1 MVRQFRYLAPLVA
14 ALAVGHWAT
23 AVSFADGLEAEAS
36 WSIVSPQ
43 QVAENVL
50 DWVRQQKAD
59 DPVRR
64 KAEALWTAESVAD
77 GRYDLLE
84 RAVATMAVVEPRA
97 GAVLEAARGDASPGY
112 ADQMRWLGQDGVA
125 PLVRNNLR
133 LLFGRSLAQKL
144 YFDEAVKQL
153 DGLQTENV
161 VDPAS
166 LLFYRAVG
174 HHRLV
179 QKEQG
184 LEAVDRLLEHK
195 DEIPRRFAVLGRLM
209 RSDLSQVKEGSLD
222 EISREMKDVERR
234 LDFGRVNKRVRDIED
249 DIIKKLDKL
258 IEEEEKK
265 QAAAAAAASAAGG
278 SQSARPASD
287 SMPLG
292 GKGPGKVTKK
302 RIGSSA
308 GWGEL
313 PPKQREEAMQ
323 GIGRDFPP
331 HYREKIE
338 EYFRKIA
345 NQKK

>member
-84 RAVATMAVVEPRA
+84 RTVATMAVVEPRA

-195 DEIPRRFAVLGRLM
+195 DKIPRRFAVLGRLM

-234 LDFGRVNKRVRDIED
+234 LDFGRANKRVRDIED

-265 QAAAAAAASAAGG
+265 QAAAAAASAAGG
-278 SQSARPASD
+278 SQSSRPAPD

>member
-1 MVRQFRYLAPLVA
+1 VA
-14 ALAVGHWAT
+14 ADVL
-23 AVSFADGLEAEAS
+23 S
-36 WSIVSPQ
+36 WIQ
-43 QVAENVL
+43 L
-50 DWVRQQKAD
+50 QKPD
-59 DPVRR
+59 DPVRQ
-64 KAEALWTAESVAD
+64 KAEALWSAEALTD

-84 RAVATMAVVEPRA
+84 RAVATMALVEPRA
-97 GAVLEAARGDASPGY
+97 GQVLEQSRGDASPGL
-112 ADQMRWLGQDGVA
+112 ANQLKWLDQDDIA
-125 PLVRNNLR
+125 PIVKDNLR

-144 YFDEAVKQL
+144 YFDEAVRQL
-153 DGLQTENV
+153 DGLKTDAV

-179 QKEQG
+179 QKKQG
-184 LEAVDRLLEHK
+184 LEAIDKLLENR

-209 RSDLSQVKEGSLD
+209 RADLSQVKEGSLD

-234 LDFGRVNKRVRDIED
+234 LDFGRANKRVRDIED

-265 QAAAAAAASAAGG
+265 QAAAAAAAAAAGG
-278 SQSARPASD
+278 SQSSRPAPD

-338 EYFRKIA
+338 EYFRNIA
-345 NQKK
+345 KRNK

>member
-84 RAVATMAVVEPRA
+84 RTVATMAVVEPRA

-112 ADQMRWLGQDGVA
+112 ADQMRWLDQDGVA

-195 DEIPRRFAVLGRLM
+195 DKIPRRFAVLGRLM

-234 LDFGRVNKRVRDIED
+234 LDFGRANKRVRDIED

-265 QAAAAAAASAAGG
+265 QAAAAASAAGG
-278 SQSARPASD
+278 SQSSRPAPD

-302 RIGSSA
+302 RIGTSA